1 MASKGGK
8 IPPVVVVGVAGAGV
22 LAYLWWRSRQA
33 QGSTVGSG
41 TATQPAF
48 PAPVTPLAAGTSV
61 TPAQQVTA
69 PVQTGQPVPVTSPM
83 TSGAGGGSTGA
94 TSSSSGTARAVRK
107 AVHAV
112 TRTGKKLL
120 GPAALTPGTLPAH
133 SPYAGTPP
141 AISGGTY
148 PAGAGIVP
156 PVTAPRGTP
165 YTGGPW
171 SIFTNGGGPLAA
183 VAWAQQLLHTVKAPV
198 TRGNLQVLYQ
208 WQKSEGGGGVYNPL
222 NQGPVPGQPGLTTSG
237 VQYGGGAANFASWKA
252 GIQGAAAYLHM
263 PNFSAILGALK
274 GNNPA
279 AAKSAI
285 IASPWAASHYG
296 GGANWYNGPLPAL
309 PHHAVPATAP
319 VRPPGAVQAPAV
331 NKQGVTTNAGFTFP
345 IVRPAPTKP
354 RNPFKGG
361 TALQRLLRPASRP
374 KPRGIRTVVSPAAA
388 RFGPAPVP
396 VRAAPVRRAP
406 VRYYSPPLRRAVPAY
421 HPPRGS
427 KGRFVR

>member
-8 IPPVVVVGVAGAGV
+8 IPPVAVAGVAGAGV
-22 LAYLWWRSRQA
+22 LAYLWWRRRQA
-33 QGSTVGSG
+33 QGSTVGS
-41 TATQPAF
+41 TPATPTTL
-48 PAPVTPLAAGTSV
+48 PSPVTPLAAGSPV
-61 TPAQQVTA
+61 TTAAPLAPA
-69 PVQTGQPVPVTSPM
+69 PVLTGQPVPVTPPM
-83 TSGAGGGSTGA
+83 TSSTGTGSTGA
-94 TSSSSGTARAVRK
+94 TALPPVVRK
-107 AVHAV
+107 VAHAV
-112 TRTGKKLL
+112 TRTGKKLM
-120 GPAALTPGTLPAH
+120 GPAALSPGTLPAH

-148 PAGAGIVP
+148 PGGAGIVP

-263 PNFSAILGALK
+263 PNFSSILSALK

-279 AAKSAI
+279 GAKSAI
-285 IASPWAASHYG
+285 IASPWAKSHYG
-296 GGANWYNGPLPAL
+296 GGSAWYNGPLPAL
-309 PHHAVPATAP
+309 PHVKSLAP
-319 VRPPGAVQAPAV
+319 VRPPGPVQAPAV

-345 IVRPAPTKP
+345 LVRPAPAAKP
-354 RNPFKGG
+354 RSPFRAG
-361 TALQRLLRPASRP
+361 TALQRFLRRPAARP
-374 KPRGIRTVVSPAAA
+374 KGIRVRVTPAAA

-396 VRAAPVRRAP
+396 VRRAPAPVRRAP
-406 VRYYSPPLRRAVPAY
+406 ARYPVRMTAARNPYG
-421 HPPRGS
+421 RGS
-427 KGRFVR
+427 LTGRR